1 MDETAPSATLEPDFK
16 PREKRPRNKV
26 TVEQV
31 RAIRSR
37 LREQESVTKLARE
50 YGLSQMQI
58 YNIRDGVSWRDVPAW
73 PAATVHYTD
82 AAGNEKSERG
92 WLLGRDDVFVRLGST
107 KRVVEIALKVV
118 TRIEQETGP

>member
-1 MDETAPSATLEPDFK
+1 MDETPPSATLELDFE
-16 PREKRPRNKV
+16 PRERRPRNKV

-31 RAIRSR
+31 RVIKSR

-58 YNIRDGVSWRDVPAW
+58 YNIRDGVSWRSVPAW
-73 PAATVHYTD
+73 PDATVHYTD

-92 WLLGRDDVFVRLGST
+92 WLLGRDDIFVRLGST

-118 TRIEQETGP
+118 TRIEQETSP